1 MKIFNTLTM
10 QKEEFV
16 PIKPNEVKM
25 YVCGVTVYDDC
36 HIGHARSSVVFDV
49 IRKYFNFKGFKVTFV
64 KNFTDVDDKIIKK
77 SNSSNIPWGELT
89 EKYIKSHDEDM
100 KALMVDTPDYTP
112 KATEFIKEMID
123 ICVELIKKGF
133 AYEKDGDVYFSV
145 RKFKEYGKLSHRS
158 IDDLLS
164 GARVD
169 VNELK
174 DDPLDFA
181 LWKSSK
187 PDEPFWESPW
197 GKGRPGWHI
206 ECSAM
211 SSKILGI
218 PFDIHG
224 GGKDLVFPHH
234 ENEIAQSEAS
244 EGKTFANYWMHNG
257 FVNINKEKMSKSLG
271 NFFTIKEILKEFDP
285 EVLRY
290 FLITTHYRSP
300 LDFSQENLIEAERAL
315 DRIYTAFDEVYSYKP
330 PKKSM
335 DLKTDIEKIF
345 SDFQTKFIESMDDDF
360 NTPLAIA
367 AIFDS
372 VRNINIILTKKPDN
386 TSFDTLINTVEKI
399 KEISFNVLGI
409 IQKTPS
415 EWFRQ
420 NLEIEE
426 SELMKMID
434 ERNLSR
440 KNRDFVAADKIRE
453 NLKSK
458 GIEILDTLE
467 GTKYRAKRIRGLK

>member
-1 MKIFNTLTM
+1 MKLFNTLTM
-10 QKEEFV
+10 QKEEFI
-16 PIKPNEVKM
+16 PIKPGYVKM

-49 IRKYFNFKGFKVTFV
+49 IRKYFKFKGFEVTFV

-77 SNSSNIPWGELT
+77 SNSTGIAWNELT
-89 EKYIKSHDEDM
+89 EKYINSHNEDM
-100 KALMVDTPDYTP
+100 KALLADTPDYTP
-112 KATEFIKEMID
+112 KATDFIKEMINL
-123 ICVELIKKGF
+123 CVELINRGF
-133 AYEKDGDVYFSV
+133 AYSKNGDVYFSV
-145 RKFKEYGKLSHRS
+145 RKFDEYGKLSHRS

-187 PDEPFWESPW
+187 PGEPFWESPW

-244 EGKTFANYWMHNG
+244 EGKKFANYWVHNG

-271 NFFTIKEILKEFDP
+271 NFFTIKEILREFDP

-315 DRIYTAFDEVYSYKP
+315 HRIYTSFDEVYSYKP
-330 PKKSM
+330 QKKSN
-335 DLKTDIEKIF
+335 DLKDDIEKMIT
-345 SDFQTKFIESMDDDF
+345 DFQNKFTESMDDDF

-372 VRNINIILTKKPDN
+372 VKNINIILTKKPDEASLN
-386 TSFDTLINTVEKI
+386 MLISAVEKI
-399 KEISFNVLGI
+399 KHISLNVLGI
-409 IQKTPS
+409 IQKTPY
-415 EWFRQ
+415 EWFRK
-420 NLEIEE
+420 NLEINE
-426 SELMKMID
+426 SELLELIEK
-434 ERNLSR
+434 RNLAR
-440 KNRDFVAADKIRE
+440 KNKDFAKADEIRE
-453 NLKSK
+453 YFREK
-458 GIEILDTLE
+458 GIEILDTLD
-467 GTKYRAKRIRGLK
+467 GTKYRAKKIRGI